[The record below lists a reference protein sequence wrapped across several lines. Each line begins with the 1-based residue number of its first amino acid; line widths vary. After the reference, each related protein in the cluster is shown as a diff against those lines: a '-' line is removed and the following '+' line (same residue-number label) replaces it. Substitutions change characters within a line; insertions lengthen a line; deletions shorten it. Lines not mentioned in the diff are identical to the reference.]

1 MNKHKR
7 RHDKARV
14 VLAGRAM
21 AAVWPTLNLKY
32 FPEWQGW
39 LRGVAKRVDLDLF
52 GLGRGLL
59 WQKCN
64 KEHDNGPLRE
74 TIS

>member
-1 MNKHKR
+1 
-7 RHDKARV
+7 
-14 VLAGRAM
+14 M